1 MARTEVAS
9 AIQAAAIDRIP
20 KSAPIWGG
28 GNQLEEREGVP
39 PARLWS

>member
-28 GNQLEEREGVP
+28 DQLEEREVVS
-39 PARLWS
+39 PARLRS